1 MKGIMSTAVLLLGIL
16 LLTSSCATSVAFD
29 VVKPA
34 EITMSEYSHLAVF
47 EIEPYEFSMID
58 FAGSIFVNLLF
69 GREIDQPTG
78 FSPFLE
84 RDIANEFEK
93 QIIYKLQQSRYFTII
108 PPAQLRPYQ
117 GSSKTGAYLR
127 DILINEFSVTASLI
141 GRIDNVRFNEQ
152 VVEEEI
158 VIPAE
163 SGGDEGEGEGEGEG
177 ESEPTIVIEK
187 SLLQEV
193 SLEFS
198 YSILDIRK
206 NKIIAVRSFQEEA
219 RRRTRIGVGIEDEDA
234 FKAPSLFSLYQTII
248 SSIAGDIRNQLVPRT
263 VHEVR
268 YLEKDTEKNPKMD
281 QAEKLVK
288 AGSWNQAQEIY
299 LQVWNRTGNYAA
311 GYNAVILYE
320 VKGELDKAVKLM
332 EEIYLQ
338 TGNPKAA
345 RKLEQLKMAVEEYSQ
360 AMEQIR

>member
-1 MKGIMSTAVLLLGIL
+1 MKMRHVLLTAVLLLGML
-16 LLTSSCATSVAFD
+16 LFSSGCATSVAFD

-47 EIEPYEFSMID
+47 EIEPYEFSMMD
-58 FAGSIFVNLLF
+58 FAGSVFVNLLF

-84 RDIANEFEK
+84 QDIANEFEK
-93 QIIYKLQQSRYFTII
+93 QIIYQLQKSKYFTII
-108 PPAQLRPYQ
+108 PPSQLRPYQ

-127 DILINEFSVTASLI
+127 DVLINEFSVTASLI
-141 GRIDNVRFNEQ
+141 GSIDNVRFNEQ
-152 VVEEEI
+152 VLEEEI

-163 SGGDEGEGEGEGEG
+163 SEGDGGEGEG

-198 YSILDIRK
+198 YSILDVRK

-219 RRRTRIGVGIEDEDA
+219 RRRTRIGIEDEDEDS
-234 FKAPSLFSLYQTII
+234 FRAPSLFSLYQTVI

-268 YLEKDTEKNPKMD
+268 FLEKDTQRDPKMD

-288 AGSWNQAQEIY
+288 AGSWNQALDMY
-299 LQVWNRTGNYAA
+299 LQVWRRTANYAA

-320 VKGELDKAVKLM
+320 VKGDLNKAIKLM
-332 EEIYLQ
+332 EEVYRK
-338 TGNPKAA
+338 TGNPKAG
-345 RKLEQLKMAVEEYSQ
+345 RKLEQLQMAVEEYSQ